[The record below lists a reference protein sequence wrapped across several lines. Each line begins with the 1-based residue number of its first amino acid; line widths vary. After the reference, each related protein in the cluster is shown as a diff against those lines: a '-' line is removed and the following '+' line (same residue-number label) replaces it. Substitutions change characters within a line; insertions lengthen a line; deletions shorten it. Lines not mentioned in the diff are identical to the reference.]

1 MAGISQEV
9 SRFASTVVVKGT
21 LMLSC
26 GVVALVWQDET
37 LVAAMMITGL
47 LLAASGL
54 CEMGI
59 AVASRRETRGWP
71 LALADGLACVGLAA
85 LTATITLLPFR
96 ATMVL
101 AGLWLALYG
110 GLVGALAFAFWPM
123 ARTRAALL
131 AWATLDLLL
140 AAMAIFFRDATIFT
154 LLYVGAGYAIAF
166 GLFQLAAGIW
176 MRRVVLPY
184 VSPTR
189 QAGWKPAPHR

>member
-9 SRFASTVVVKGT
+9 TRFGSTVRVKGA
-21 LMLSC
+21 LMLAC

-37 LVAAMMITGL
+37 LVAAMLITGL

-54 CEMGI
+54 YEMGI
-59 AVASRRETRGWP
+59 AVASRGETRGWP

-85 LTATITLLPFR
+85 LTASITLLPFR
-96 ATMVL
+96 TTMVL
-101 AGLWLALYG
+101 TSLWLALYAA
-110 GLVGALAFAFWPM
+110 LVGALAFALWPM
-123 ARTRAALL
+123 PRTRAALL

-140 AAMAIFFRDATIFT
+140 AGMALFFRDATIFT

-184 VSPTR
+184 VTPTR
-189 QAGWKPAPHR
+189 QAGWKPARHG